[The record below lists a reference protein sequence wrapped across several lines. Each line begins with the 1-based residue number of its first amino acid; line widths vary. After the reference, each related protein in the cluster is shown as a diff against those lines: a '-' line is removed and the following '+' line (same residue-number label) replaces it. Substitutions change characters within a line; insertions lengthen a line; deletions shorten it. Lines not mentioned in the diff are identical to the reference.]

1 MYEYISGKITEITPD
16 HVVLETQGIGYFLH
30 ISLNTY
36 EKYNKEK
43 GEKFYIHQ
51 SIKEDAHTLYGFYE
65 KSERALFKLLISVSG
80 IGTNTA
86 RLMLS
91 SLSPNQ
97 LIGAIST
104 ESVGTIK
111 AIKGIGPKTA
121 QRVILDLK
129 DKVLQVAGDGA
140 IFVGGGNKT
149 ADEALSALLALG
161 FNKIQVNKIVAKI
174 LETTPESSVEDIIKL
189 ALKKL

>member
-1 MYEYISGKITEITPD
+1 MYEFLEGKIAEITPD
-16 HVVLETQGIGYFLH
+16 HAVINVNGVGYFLH
-30 ISLNTY
+30 ISLHTY
-36 EKYNKEK
+36 ELY
-43 GEKFYIHQ
+43 Q
-51 SIKEDAHTLYGFYE
+51 SKPINTLFVYLSVKEDSSTFYGFYN
-65 KSERALFKLLISVSG
+65 KNERALFKLLISVSG

-91 SLSPNQ
+91 SLTPKQ

-129 DKVLQVAGDGA
+129 DKVLSLAEDGE
-140 IFVGGGNKT
+140 IFIGSGNK
-149 ADEALSALLALG
+149 ASDEALSALLALG
-161 FNKIQVNKIVAKI
+161 FNKLSVQKTLGKI
-174 LETTPESSVEDIIKL
+174 LESDPGASVEETIKL
-189 ALKKL
+189 ALKQL